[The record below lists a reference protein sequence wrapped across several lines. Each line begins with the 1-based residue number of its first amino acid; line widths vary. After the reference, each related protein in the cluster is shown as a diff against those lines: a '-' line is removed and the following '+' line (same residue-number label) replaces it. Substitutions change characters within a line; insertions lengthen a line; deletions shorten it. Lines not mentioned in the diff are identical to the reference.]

1 MHLHPDWGA
10 ILRHAWSIRLILLAG
25 LLTTLDVIMQIW
37 VGITT
42 PTVIVAVL
50 AGIANGAAF
59 VARLIAQRKLPD
71 A

>member
-25 LLTTLDVIMQIW
+25 LLTALDVAMQIW
-37 VGITT
+37 VGIGT
-42 PTVIVAVL
+42 PTVVVAVL
-50 AGIANGAAF
+50 AGVANGAAF
-59 VARLIAQRKLPD
+59 VARLIAQRNMPD